1 MKADSA
7 RFDCGPSF
15 FLIRGQLHGC
25 NCCQHSKIASLAG
38 HNLQKRAIFF
48 PVMLKVAVVFV
59 FVVLACEDL
68 GRMFDNSFPA

>member
-1 MKADSA
+1 MA
-7 RFDCGPSF
+7 SF
-15 FLIRGQLHGC
+15 TDVTAVSTLR
-25 NCCQHSKIASLAG
+25 SL
-38 HNLQKRAIFF
+38 LWRDITFKREPFFF